1 MSWTYIR
8 TKDKFDGSIFV
19 GRGGGLYSGCE
30 LGYIFGIG
38 KLLFCVLELEN
49 LFNLHGNALKVE
61 KRNANEDQ
69 IGYLADS
76 LADKIAP
83 LIGQD
88 FLKTIKAE
96 ITDGRIAATEG
107 MWTQGDGMQISCKSE
122 LYGYDSHKGIVRN
135 ILKK

>member
-1 MSWTYIR
+1 M
-8 TKDKFDGSIFV
+8 
-19 GRGGGLYSGCE
+19 
-30 LGYIFGIG
+30 GYIFGIG
-38 KLLFCVLELEN
+38 ELLFCVLELEN

-76 LADKIAP
+76 LAHKIAP
-83 LIGQD
+83 LIGQG

-107 MWTQGDGMQISCKSE
+107 MWTQGDGMQILCKSK
-122 LYGYDSHKGIVRN
+122 LYGDDSHKGIVRN